1 MGLRHFK
8 RWKGGEARGL
18 AVMSVVLSAL
28 LHPECG
34 GPVDA
39 LAASGITRD
48 TPGVGSWTS
57 FRGPGANGHVVNGN
71 PALAWDVEEGR
82 NILWKTKVPKPGMN
96 SPVVWEDRVFLTGA
110 DHLSRQ
116 VYCFQTATGKL
127 LWKHDVVGIPGSPS
141 NDELPNVLEET
152 GLAAPTLTTNG
163 RLVAAIFATGDLVCL
178 NMEGRRVWA
187 KNLGVPKNHYGHASS
202 LISHERLLFVQY
214 DQKEDSRLLALDL
227 ASGEL
232 AWEVGRGAISW
243 SSPILVE
250 NNGRMELILTN
261 SKAVDSYDPN
271 TGKLLWH
278 VECLD
283 GELAP
288 SAAYAGGLVF
298 VANEY
303 ASGSAIA
310 VGNHDS
316 EPRVLWSWEEVLPDA
331 ASLLAND
338 QYLIVPTGYGVV
350 DCRDVSTGR
359 VLWEHE
365 FDVGF
370 YSTPIL
376 ANDRVYLADVSGAV
390 QVFRMADE
398 FELLGTSELKEDVYA
413 TPAFVGERIYI
424 RGLTHL
430 FCIEA
435 RD

>member
-1 MGLRHFK
+1 
-8 RWKGGEARGL
+8 
-18 AVMSVVLSAL
+18 
-28 LHPECG
+28 
-34 GPVDA
+34 
-39 LAASGITRD
+39 
-48 TPGVGSWTS
+48 
-57 FRGPGANGHVVNGN
+57 
-71 PALAWDVEEGR
+71 
-82 NILWKTKVPKPGMN
+82 
-96 SPVVWEDRVFLTGA
+96 
-110 DHLSRQ
+110 
-116 VYCFQTATGKL
+116 
-127 LWKHDVVGIPGSPS
+127 
-141 NDELPNVLEET
+141 
-152 GLAAPTLTTNG
+152 
-163 RLVAAIFATGDLVCL
+163 
-178 NMEGRRVWA
+178 
-187 KNLGVPKNHYGHASS
+187 
-202 LISHERLLFVQY
+202 
-214 DQKEDSRLLALDL
+214 
-227 ASGEL
+227 
-232 AWEVGRGAISW
+232 
-243 SSPILVE
+243 
-250 NNGRMELILTN
+250 
-261 SKAVDSYDPN
+261 
-271 TGKLLWH
+271 
-278 VECLD
+278 
-283 GELAP
+283 
-288 SAAYAGGLVF
+288 VF